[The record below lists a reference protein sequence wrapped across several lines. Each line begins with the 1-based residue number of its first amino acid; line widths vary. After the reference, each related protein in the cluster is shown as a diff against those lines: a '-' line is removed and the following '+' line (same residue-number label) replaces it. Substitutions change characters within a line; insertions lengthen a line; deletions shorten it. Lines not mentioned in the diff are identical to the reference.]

1 MWVHIFIV
9 SNNGHVC
16 LQCYLVRQTRHHG
29 NGDNLCHMHN
39 VAVDLRLFG
48 DDSQTRNVI
57 KTYVDTKHGKQPYIK
72 FPKGEPSVVQCCVE
86 RLLRPVLSETI
97 SNMHGPRIVTCVLL
111 CPQVS
116 RTSTLLL
123 VTCTAD
129 MFLSTAQA

>member
-1 MWVHIFIV
+1 VLHIFIV
-9 SNNGHVC
+9 SSNVRLF

-72 FPKGEPSVVQCCVE
+72 FPKGERSVVQCCVE
-86 RLLRPVLSETI
+86 RFTPASVVRNHLKHAWSESCDVCAT
-97 SNMHGPRIVTCVLL
+97 
-111 CPQVS
+111 VS
-116 RTSTLLL
+116 VRFT
-123 VTCTAD
+123 
-129 MFLSTAQA
+129 

>member
-1 MWVHIFIV
+1 VFVYFNIVHL
-9 SNNGHVC
+9 S

-72 FPKGEPSVVQCCVE
+72 FPKGEPSCVQSCVE
-86 RLLRPVLSETI
+86 RFALASAVSNHLKHAWSE
-97 SNMHGPRIVTCVLL
+97 SSDL
-111 CPQVS
+111 CATVS
-116 RTSTLLL
+116 SCFT
-123 VTCTAD
+123 
-129 MFLSTAQA
+129 